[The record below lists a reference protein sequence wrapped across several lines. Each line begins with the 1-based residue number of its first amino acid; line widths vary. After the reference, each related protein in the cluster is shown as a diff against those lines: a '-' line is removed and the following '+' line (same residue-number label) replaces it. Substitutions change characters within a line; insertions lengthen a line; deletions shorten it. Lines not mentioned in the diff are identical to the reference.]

1 MFPLGDVGVLVAW
14 RAEIKPIEPDLDNAS
29 AGSRHQPPPFHT
41 RRPPRLPAKRGTP
54 VERPDLTLAIAT
66 LRKRAPLVHNIT
78 NYVVMNI
85 TANALLAVGA
95 SPAMVHA
102 VEEAAEFAGIAQAL
116 VINIGTL
123 SPRWVEAMDL
133 AARAATK
140 GGAPWIL
147 DPVAAG
153 ATAYRTEMAGRLA
166 KLKPAVIRG
175 NASEIM
181 ALAGQAGAARGV
193 DSTQG
198 SDAAIDAARRLAEAT
213 GAIVAVTGAVDYI
226 TDGNRLAGLANGD
239 IMLTRVTGTG
249 CSATALI
256 GAFLGAGLPA
266 FHAAAAGLA
275 TIGIAAEIALPG
287 ARGPGSFAVALIDAL
302 ATIDDPTL
310 AAKVN
315 WV

>member
-1 MFPLGDVGVLVAW
+1 
-14 RAEIKPIEPDLDNAS
+14 
-29 AGSRHQPPPFHT
+29 
-41 RRPPRLPAKRGTP
+41 
-54 VERPDLTLAIAT
+54 VERPDLTSAIAT

-123 SPRWVEAMDL
+123 SPRWVEAMEL
-133 AARAATK
+133 AAKAATK
-140 GGAPWIL
+140 AGVPWIL

-153 ATAYRTEMAGRLA
+153 ATAYRAEIAGRLA
-166 KLKPAVIRG
+166 RLKPTVIRG

-181 ALAGQAGAARGV
+181 ALAGEAGGARGV
-193 DSTQG
+193 DSTRG
-198 SDAAIDAARRLAEAT
+198 SDAAIDAAKRLAEAT
-213 GAIVAVTGAVDYI
+213 GAVVAITGAVDYI
-226 TDGNRLAGLANGD
+226 TDGRRITGFANGD
-239 IMLTRVTGTG
+239 VMLTRVTGTG

-266 FHAAAAGLA
+266 FEAATAGLA

-287 ARGPGSFAVALIDAL
+287 NTGPGSFAVALLDAL
-302 ATIDDPTL
+302 AAIDDTTL
-310 AAKVN
+310 AARVN